1 MQNSKPKKR
10 FSLPIERKRNMA
22 ETGQQ
27 VTVFRPS
34 IPSIRKL
41 ARDPS
46 RSNGQ
51 NAPSTSPGHQISMQ
65 IYDESSRRG
74 WLWKWTNYIQG
85 YQKRWFV
92 LDDGKL
98 SYYRC
103 REEITHSCR
112 GTINLYGAYIEAMN
126 RTYFVVRN
134 GTSQVFHLK
143 ASTEEEKQQ
152 WVTVLTKAKSQV
164 RIFYYNIV
172 YIYIF

>member
-10 FSLPIERKRNMA
+10 FSLTIEKKINMA

-27 VTVFRPS
+27 VAVIRPS

-41 ARDPS
+41 TRDTS
-46 RSNGQ
+46 RANDSNGTP
-51 NAPSTSPGHQISMQ
+51 ATPPGHQLSVQ
-65 IYDESSRRG
+65 IYDDSSKQS

-112 GTINLYGAYIEAMN
+112 GTINLCGAYIETMN

-143 ASTEEEKQQ
+143 ASTEEEKQR
-152 WVTVLTKAKSQV
+152 WVSALSKAKSQV
-164 RIFYYNIV
+164 SKLTHLSCILN
-172 YIYIF
+172 

>member
-1 MQNSKPKKR
+1 MQNSKREKR
-10 FSLPIERKRNMA
+10 FSLTIEKKQNMA

-27 VTVFRPS
+27 VTMFRPA

-41 ARDPS
+41 TREASKSSD
-46 RSNGQ
+46 SNGL
-51 NAPSTSPGHQISMQ
+51 PSTPPGHHISMQ
-65 IYDESSRRG
+65 IIDETSKRA
-74 WLWKWTNYIQG
+74 WLWKWTNYIKG

-112 GTINLYGAYIEAMN
+112 GTINLCGAYIETMN

-143 ASTEEEKQQ
+143 APTEEEKLQ
-152 WVTVLTKAKSQV
+152 WVTALTKAKSQV
-164 RIFYYNIV
+164 RNKH
-172 YIYIF
+172 